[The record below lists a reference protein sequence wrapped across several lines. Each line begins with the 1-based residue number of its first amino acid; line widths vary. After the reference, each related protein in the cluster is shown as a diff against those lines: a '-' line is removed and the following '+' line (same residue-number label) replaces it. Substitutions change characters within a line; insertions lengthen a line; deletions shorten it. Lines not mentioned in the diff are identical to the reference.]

1 MIDRQT
7 GSITAAFLAV
17 LIAAVSCAFGQGPP
31 KQLREELYHE
41 SLRPQFHFTAR
52 YWNDYRLEPKEHQE
66 GWINDVNGLVY
77 LDGEYHFFAQRWWSC
92 WLHAASKDLVH
103 WKELPPAFGKD
114 DKFGGTQSGGAVV
127 DYDNTSGLAIGKT
140 PVMVAF
146 WASTDN
152 LRQCISYSNDRG
164 RTWVKYEKNPVLVH
178 PERDPKVFWY
188 APEKKWIMLLYG
200 PPEHSYL
207 LFSSKNLL
215 DWTKIGEP
223 IPDMYE
229 CPDMFELPLD
239 GDPAHTKW
247 VIVNGDGSYV
257 VGTFNGTAFHAE
269 TEKMRG
275 DYGRNFYATMTWNGM
290 PQRDGRRIQ
299 AAWMR
304 GGSYPEM
311 PFNQQITF
319 PAELTLRTLPEG
331 IRLCRNPIREIEKIY
346 DRSIKLVDKRLDPR
360 ESLLSGVTG
369 ELFDIRIEIDTSKTN
384 CKQIVLNARGNEV
397 KYFVN
402 EQVVESCGVRQALK
416 PRSQRVSLRILV
428 DRMSIETYG
437 NEGEVSITNVARA
450 QALKPALAL
459 RAIGGEAHISSVSV
473 HTLRSIWPVHVAKLQ
488 QPKLRAPSGGSRS
501 DPVVAL
507 AGRLAGNPAP
517 RW

>member
-1 MIDRQT
+1 
-7 GSITAAFLAV
+7 
-17 LIAAVSCAFGQGPP
+17 
-31 KQLREELYHE
+31 
-41 SLRPQFHFTAR
+41 
-52 YWNDYRLEPKEHQE
+52 
-66 GWINDVNGLVY
+66 
-77 LDGEYHFFAQRWWSC
+77 
-92 WLHAASKDLVH
+92 
-103 WKELPPAFGKD
+103 
-114 DKFGGTQSGGAVV
+114 
-127 DYDNTSGLAIGKT
+127 
-140 PVMVAF
+140 MVAF

-215 DWTKIGEP
+215 DWTKIGQP

-239 GDPAHTKW
+239 GDPTRKKW

-299 AAWMR
+299 VAWMR

-319 PAELTLRTLPEG
+319 PAELTLLTLPDG

-346 DRSIKLVDKRLDPR
+346 DRGIKLVDKRLEPG
-360 ESLLSGVTG
+360 ENLLSGVTG
-369 ELFDIRIEIDTSKTN
+369 ELFDIRIEIDMSKTN

-450 QALKPALAL
+450 QASKPPLAL
-459 RAIGGEAHISSVSV
+459 RAIGGDAHISSVSV
-473 HTLRSIWPVHVAKLQ
+473 HTLRSIWPEHVAKLQ
-488 QPKLRAPSGGSRS
+488 QPKLRVPRAGSPS

-507 AGRLAGNPAP
+507 GGR
-517 RW
+517 